1 MKSYLTKKKILKY
14 KNVAN
19 VTDLNSLTSV
29 IKRRLGAFSKNENI
43 DSGRGRISTNLIFF
57 SLN

>member
-1 MKSYLTKKKILKY
+1 MKSYLTKTKILEY

-29 IKRRLGAFSKNENI
+29 IREDWVLFPRMK
-43 DSGRGRISTNLIFF
+43 T
-57 SLN
+57 